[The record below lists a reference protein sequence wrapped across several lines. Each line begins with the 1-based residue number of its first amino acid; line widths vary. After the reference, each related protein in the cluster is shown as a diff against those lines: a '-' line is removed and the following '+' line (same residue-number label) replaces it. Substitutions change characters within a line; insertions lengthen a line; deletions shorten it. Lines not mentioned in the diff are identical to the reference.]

1 MAPLKRQHTDL
12 PIEAFVDEIVDAVA
26 TDGALVLTA
35 EPGAG
40 KSSVVPLLVAEAI
53 SGSHGRVVV
62 LEPRRL
68 AARATAARLAGL
80 LGDDH
85 IGGSVGL
92 TIRGERR
99 VSPDS
104 VVEVVT
110 EAVLTGRIQR
120 DPELADV
127 GAIVFDEFHE
137 RNLHS
142 DLALAMAI
150 EAKATIRPDLAI
162 IVMSATLDVGPVASL
177 IDTERVVEV
186 PGRTF
191 PVSTAYLPRPQP
203 RQWATAVAGATARA
217 LTESSGDV
225 LVFVPGRREIRQV
238 IERLAAS
245 GIGGTGQGSSL
256 VGSRPIE
263 VVGLHGGSDGDAQ
276 QRALATKTGSGG
288 RRVIV
293 ATAVAETSVTIPGI
307 ETVVDGGQLRRAR
320 FDPDTGLGRLE
331 TLHVT
336 KFSADQRRGRA
347 GRLGPGHC
355 IRLWSEEDH
364 RLLDDAVPPE
374 IVDGDPLPIAY
385 ELARWGDPDGRSL
398 PLLDHPG
405 AKRLVAGRQ
414 VLAELDLVDLDGALT
429 ERGRRAGSLGV
440 HPRIGA
446 LLLTAE
452 RLDLSDVGVIVAA
465 VLDDDRFPRNADLGA
480 ECDQR
485 WSELADRAKRL
496 RRRVTKSR
504 NSTSRNST
512 SRTSTSR
519 TSGAT
524 GPTKGRAQLQEL
536 GRLLAAAWPDRVA
549 RRRAVDGDRYLLAT
563 GREVALPRN
572 DPLSGSEF
580 IVVAEAD
587 GAAQRALV
595 RRAVDVD
602 RAVVHDALGDRI
614 GWHDSVTWDSR
625 TDRVQAERQQR
636 LGAIVFH
643 REPLQKPSSEDV
655 AAAIGDGLRRVGLDL
670 LRWTDR
676 AIELRQ
682 RLAWLHD
689 IAPSEWPAVDDE
701 SLLASLDDWLDLSA
715 CRSGRDVANLGVAK
729 GLLTLLDWR
738 QRAELDDVAPTE
750 LVVAANDRRRKI
762 DYSSGRPVWPVR
774 IQDLFGLD
782 RHPTVGPL
790 TARTPVTIELL
801 SPAGRP
807 AQVTTDLPGFW
818 RGSYADVRRDLRG
831 RYPKHAWP
839 EEPWL
844 R

>member
-1 MAPLKRQHTDL
+1 MARLKRQHTDL

-53 SGSHGRVVV
+53 SARGGRVVV

-80 LGDDH
+80 LGESRV
-85 IGGSVGL
+85 GGSVGL

-99 VSPDS
+99 TSADTII
-104 VVEVVT
+104 EVVT

-120 DPELADV
+120 DPELPEV
-127 GAIVFDEFHE
+127 GAVVFDEFHE

-142 DLALAMAI
+142 DLALAMVI

-177 IDTERVVEV
+177 IGTERVVEV

-203 RQWATAVAGATARA
+203 RQWATAVASATERA
-217 LTESSGDV
+217 LIESSGDV

-245 GIGGTGQGSSL
+245 GIGSDAGGPQH
-256 VGSRPIE
+256 IE

-276 QRALATKTGSGG
+276 QRALATNAGG
-288 RRVIV
+288 RSRRVIV

-331 TLHVT
+331 TVHVT

-374 IVDGDPLPIAY
+374 IVDGDPLPITY
-385 ELARWGDPDGRSL
+385 ELARWGDPDGASL
-398 PLLDHPG
+398 PLLEHPG
-405 AKRLVAGRQ
+405 TRRLAAGRR
-414 VLAELDLVDLDGALT
+414 VLAELDLVDDDGALT
-429 ERGRRAGSLGV
+429 ERGKRAGGLGV

-452 RLDLSDVGVIVAA
+452 RLDLIDVGVIAAA
-465 VLDDDRFPRNADLGA
+465 VLDDDRFPRDADLGA

-485 WSELADRAKRL
+485 WSELGDRAKRL
-496 RRRVTKSR
+496 RRRLADSPKTV
-504 NSTSRNST
+504 
-512 SRTSTSR
+512 SRTTM
-519 TSGAT
+519 AT
-524 GPTKGRAQLQEL
+524 GSTKGRGQLPEL

-563 GREVALPRN
+563 GREVVLPRN
-572 DPLSGSEF
+572 DPLTGSEL

-595 RRAVDVD
+595 RRAVGVD
-602 RAVVHDALGDRI
+602 RAVVHDTLGDRI
-614 GWHDSVTWDSR
+614 GWHDSVTWDNR
-625 TDRVQAERQQR
+625 TDSVQAERQQR

-643 REPLQKPSSEDV
+643 REPLQKPSPEDV
-655 AAAIGDGLRRVGLDL
+655 AAAIGEGLRRVGLDL

-676 AIELRQ
+676 AVELRQ

-689 IAPSEWPAVDDE
+689 VDPSGWPAVDDE
-701 SLLASLDDWLDLSA
+701 SLLTNLDDWLDLST
-715 CRSGRDVANLGVAK
+715 CRSGRDVANLGVANA
-729 GLLTLLDWR
+729 LLTLLDWR
-738 QRAELDDVAPTE
+738 QRAALDEVAPTE
-750 LVVAANDRRRKI
+750 LVVAASNRRRKV

-782 RHPTVGPL
+782 RHPLVGPP
-790 TARTPVTIELL
+790 TAQTPVTIELL

-844 R
+844 G